1 MEGASTMRSSDMTL
15 AEAMHGADFV
25 QLNGVVFATEYLR
38 VPDESTVPDDVVM
51 ELRLGNTELEFT
63 RGELDDAAYIGE
75 GTYRLKSGVLLRFLS
90 SATIH

>member
-1 MEGASTMRSSDMTL
+1 
-15 AEAMHGADFV
+15 
-25 QLNGVVFATEYLR
+25 
-38 VPDESTVPDDVVM
+38 M

-63 RGELDDAAYIGE
+63 RGELDGAAYIGE